1 MNRFLFLLVLIF
13 GWKLVALAAQPEVL
27 TSLRAIHPLTNAEAA
42 QKIPVAFEATVT
54 YCFGVDLELFVEDRG
69 KSIYVQPS
77 SEINLLPGD
86 RVLVRGK
93 TKPGFRP
100 QIIADSVTLLHHG
113 KLPQARPANFDEL
126 IRGRRD
132 CDLVRIRGVVRT
144 ADMNLNSDKPNSRV
158 LLQMVTDGGGVTVNL
173 DSSDTHL
180 LKTLLDAEIEVTGVA
195 SGQYDGKNQM
205 TGIEL
210 NVSSSDLIRI
220 LKHAAAS
227 PWALPP
233 TPMGE
238 IISAYHAEELTHRV
252 LVHGVITYAQPG
264 RIVVLQNGLSTLRI
278 KTHSYAPLRV
288 GDLADA
294 TGFPSLVD
302 GFLTLSSAEIQDS
315 SVQAPITPRPATW
328 QQLSS
333 SEHIFDLV
341 SIEGQV
347 VMEARAA
354 VQDEY
359 VLLADGHLFTTIYRH
374 PTVASNEPL
383 PPMVQIP
390 LGSRVRV
397 TGICLPESADAL
409 SGPVPFNILLR
420 SFDDLVV
427 VARPSWLSVRNLV
440 RVVALLLLVVLAVTA
455 WGWALGR
462 KVRRQTSIL
471 AARTKSEIF
480 VERQRSRILEQIN
493 GSDPLLE
500 ILEHIAELISAQL
513 GDVPCC
519 CEFECPAR
527 MDFLPEGKAFFC
539 IVREP
544 IPARSGPPLGSVLIG
559 LTPGRR
565 LSAQQAEA
573 LAMGARLASLAI
585 ETRHLNADLLHRSE
599 FDLLTDVQ
607 NRFSLEKILDA
618 WIGEAHGNSHML
630 GLIYIDLDDFKQVN
644 DLYGHRIGDLFLQE
658 VTRRMKSQLRSLD
671 VMARLGGDEFAVLVP
686 MVRSRAGVEEIA
698 LRLEHCLDEP
708 LLLESHTLQG
718 SASLGIALYPEN
730 GATRDSLL
738 NASDAAMYR
747 VKHAKKAAK
756 ASLNAALDS
765 STDH

>member
-1 MNRFLFLLVLIF
+1 MNRSLLLLVLIF
-13 GWKLVALAAQPEVL
+13 GWKLAALAAQPGVL
-27 TSLRAIHPLTNAEAA
+27 TSLRAIRPLTNAEAA
-42 QKIPVAFEATVT
+42 QQIPVAFEATVT
-54 YCFGVDLELFVEDRG
+54 YSFGVDQELFVEDRG
-69 KSIYVQPS
+69 ESIYVQPS
-77 SEINLLPGD
+77 SVVSLLPGD

-100 QIIADSVTLLHHG
+100 QIVADSVTLLHHG

-158 LLQMVTDGGGVTVNL
+158 LLQIVTGGGVVSVNL

-180 LKTLLDAEIEVTGVA
+180 LKTLLDAKVEVAGVA
-195 SGQYDGKNQM
+195 SGQYDGKDQM

-210 NVSSSDLIRI
+210 NVSSLGQIRI
-220 LKHAAAS
+220 LKRAVAS

-238 IISAYHAEELTHRV
+238 IISAYHAQELSHRI

-264 RIVVLQNGLSTLRI
+264 RVVVLQNGLSTLRI
-278 KTHSYAPLRV
+278 KTQSYIPLRV

-315 SVQAPITPRPATW
+315 SVRAPITPLPATW

-359 VLLADGHLFTTIYRH
+359 VLLADGHLFTAIYRH
-374 PTVASNEPL
+374 PTVASKEPL

-390 LGSRVRV
+390 LGSKVRV
-397 TGICLPESADAL
+397 TGICLPESADAF
-409 SGPVPFNILLR
+409 SGPVPFDVLLR

-427 VARPSWLSVRNLV
+427 VAHPSWLSVRNLV
-440 RVVALLLLVVLAVTA
+440 RVVALLLLVVLAVTV
-455 WGWALGR
+455 WNWILGR

-471 AARTKSEIF
+471 AARTKSEIST
-480 VERQRSRILEQIN
+480 ERQRSRILEEIN
-493 GSDPLLE
+493 GSEPLPG
-500 ILEHIAELISAQL
+500 ILEHIATLVSIQL
-513 GDVPCC
+513 GKVPCC
-519 CEFECPAR
+519 CEFASSAQ
-527 MDFLPEGKAFFC
+527 MDFLPDEKQIFC
-539 IVREP
+539 ILREP

-559 LTPGRR
+559 LTPGRQ
-565 LSAQQAEA
+565 LTAHQTEA

-585 ETRHLNADLLHRSE
+585 ETRRLNADLLHRSE

-607 NRFSLEKILDA
+607 NRFSLEKFLDT
-618 WIGEAHGNSHML
+618 WIGEAHRNSRIL
-630 GLIYIDLDDFKQVN
+630 GLIYIDFDDFKLVN
-644 DLYGHRIGDLFLQE
+644 DRYGHRIGDLFLQE
-658 VTRRMKSQLRSLD
+658 VTRRMKGQLRSLD

-686 MVRSRAGVEEIA
+686 MVRSRADVEEIA

-708 LLLESHTLQG
+708 LLLEGYTLQG
-718 SASLGIALYPEN
+718 SASLGIALYPED

-747 VKHAKKAAK
+747 VKHTKKMPQ
-756 ASLNAALDS
+756 
-765 STDH
+765 HR